1 MALGIS
7 SYIQILEPHANGGEN
22 RMGRFRNRFP
32 TCQFTDVSFLSR
44 GADTGTLPGRPE
56 EVGRGPDHL
65 ALEASEVLEPWEEK
79 QKSCI

>member
-22 RMGRFRNRFP
+22 RMGRFRNRSYSGVFYK
-32 TCQFTDVSFLSR
+32 VSFLRR

-56 EVGRGPDHL
+56 EVGRRPDHP
-65 ALEASEVLEPWEEK
+65 EAGP
-79 QKSCI
+79 